1 MTRDQII
8 NTENPLPRL
17 YLSSDT
23 NELYFYNQEW
33 HSIGGGNASTADYA
47 INAATANY
55 AKDALYA
62 QAASYSTDSGTS
74 NYANSATNASTAYYA
89 QNAGW
94 ADFAATANIASSALS
109 SDNAAYAN
117 YADAATNAATADY
130 SHNSGTSDRAINAD
144 YANWSTYSQDA
155 IDTISRNATTFTVT
169 RKDGSTFIFDQTD
182 ESVRQVEVNNSGN
195 YELLLSSVRAGDNG
209 TGETKKNHGVYL
221 TPRDNLN
228 GNRILWV
235 KTTHDEDYEPEICVW
250 NGLEGDE
257 YGDTEGY
264 TMTVY
269 STDIIVEGTHNVPNN
284 NTWDGTNNSLKQSLN
299 TMHLYGFLTPSH
311 EMGRPGSVYYKLAAE
326 NATTVVKEI
335 YYKLDTMW
343 AKYQPDEPT
352 PPVGDELIYDWDF
365 RESMID
371 KVEGRENVPGAGIS
385 SYTYES
391 ENTKR
396 SDDVGLY
403 LENPGQSYGP
413 MCEIPVDLRLP
424 GYKVEIEFGDYEM
437 TGSDYYPAIIGSYS
451 DDSQWGEGVIDE
463 EQCKFIYYDDLIID
477 CYPSAAQ
484 SKLGTETVVMEQDDS
499 YFSNCKV
506 TIKTCLETREI
517 DERILDPLDYAYT
530 DAYFGASHN
539 HNVYWEIYKDDVLVG
554 TTPTVYTGS
563 YFSYIGDHAG
573 PNSAKMPAM
582 AYWTD
587 NPDTFFHN
595 ILFGIP
601 ANCSSVIEIK
611 TLKIY
616 RVNE

>member
-1 MTRDQII
+1 MSINSTTYKKVLSKGKESNLPEIEDGKLRFTTDTGKLFLDYDDKRIEISDLVKGLTRDQII

-228 GNRILWV
+228 GNRIKVFKL
-235 KTTHDEDYEPEICVW
+235 I
-250 NGLEGDE
+250 
-257 YGDTEGY
+257 GY
-264 TMTVY
+264 
-269 STDIIVEGTHNVPNN
+269 S
-284 NTWDGTNNSLKQSLN
+284 
-299 TMHLYGFLTPSH
+299 
-311 EMGRPGSVYYKLAAE
+311 R
-326 NATTVVKEI
+326 
-335 YYKLDTMW
+335 
-343 AKYQPDEPT
+343 
-352 PPVGDELIYDWDF
+352 
-365 RESMID
+365 
-371 KVEGRENVPGAGIS
+371 
-385 SYTYES
+385 
-391 ENTKR
+391 
-396 SDDVGLY
+396 
-403 LENPGQSYGP
+403 
-413 MCEIPVDLRLP
+413 
-424 GYKVEIEFGDYEM
+424 
-437 TGSDYYPAIIGSYS
+437 
-451 DDSQWGEGVIDE
+451 
-463 EQCKFIYYDDLIID
+463 
-477 CYPSAAQ
+477 
-484 SKLGTETVVMEQDDS
+484 
-499 YFSNCKV
+499 
-506 TIKTCLETREI
+506 
-517 DERILDPLDYAYT
+517 
-530 DAYFGASHN
+530 
-539 HNVYWEIYKDDVLVG
+539 
-554 TTPTVYTGS
+554 
-563 YFSYIGDHAG
+563 
-573 PNSAKMPAM
+573 
-582 AYWTD
+582 
-587 NPDTFFHN
+587 
-595 ILFGIP
+595 
-601 ANCSSVIEIK
+601 
-611 TLKIY
+611 
-616 RVNE
+616 